1 MPARHHSNGATVKA
15 RRAKALELRVS
26 GASYEAI
33 ADALGTTKYTTYLD
47 VQKSIAGLDKIAK
60 EHAERLRDI
69 ELARCDALIKAAWP
83 AAQDGDDKSINAIVR
98 IMDRRAKLLG
108 LDAPEKHQ
116 IDGTL
121 DIADARESLARKL
134 ARLAPGVA
142 GIPAISDGTGSGGAG
157 LRVDVLGT
165 AEPIASG
172 SPIPGMAG
180 AGREGIREDQDG
192 GGVGSPEDRD
202 RTGTE
207 SSTGE

>member
-1 MPARHHSNGATVKA
+1 M
-15 RRAKALELRVS
+15 S

-33 ADALGTTKYTTYLD
+33 ADALGTTKYTAYLD

-134 ARLAPGVA
+134 ARLASGVA
-142 GIPAISDGTGSGGAG
+142 GIPAIPDGQGSGSTG
-157 LRVDVLGT
+157 LRVGVLGT
-165 AEPIASG
+165 AESVAADATVPSVDGVSG
-172 SPIPGMAG
+172 E
-180 AGREGIREDQDG
+180 RIRESIGD
-192 GGVGSPEDRD
+192 
-202 RTGTE
+202 
-207 SSTGE
+207 

>member
-134 ARLAPGVA
+134 ARLASGVA
-142 GIPAISDGTGSGGAG
+142 GIPAIANGQGSGSTD
-157 LRVDVLGT
+157 LRMDVLGT
-165 AEPIASG
+165 AESVAADATVPSVDGVSG
-172 SPIPGMAG
+172 T
-180 AGREGIREDQDG
+180 RIRQDQDG
-192 GGVGSPEDRD
+192 RGMDPVESRN

-207 SSTGE
+207 NSTG